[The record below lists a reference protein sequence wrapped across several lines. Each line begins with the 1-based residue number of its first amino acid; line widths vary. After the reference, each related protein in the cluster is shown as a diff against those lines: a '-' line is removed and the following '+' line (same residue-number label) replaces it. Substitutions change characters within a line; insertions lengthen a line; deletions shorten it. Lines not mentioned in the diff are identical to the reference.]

1 MYTAATTNTA
11 AGPDPAAQQTADD
24 QAQQQTQ
31 QGSDAAAQQA
41 ADESGRDISRQ
52 PQWVQEMVA
61 QLRREAGDARINAK
75 TTAAEEAR
83 KELAN
88 EVGKALGLVKDGE
101 VDPKQLVADADKAR
115 REALDAQRELA
126 VFRLAGKA
134 GADPDALLDSI
145 AFLRAIDGLDPKDEG
160 KITEAI
166 KAAVQG
172 NARLSATPRAGSRSG
187 NDSGGSG
194 EKAIT
199 KEAFDKMSGA
209 EKNQLYVRD
218 PDAYARLSAD

>member
-1 MYTAATTNTA
+1 MDTAATTNTA
-11 AGPDPAAQQTADD
+11 AGTDPAAQQTADD
-24 QAQQQTQ
+24 QAQQTPPGPDAQ
-31 QGSDAAAQQA
+31 QGS
-41 ADESGRDISRQ
+41 DESGRDLSRQ

-83 KELAN
+83 KELAT

-126 VFRLAGKA
+126 VFRLSGKA
-134 GADPDALLDSI
+134 GADPDALLDSN
-145 AFLRAIDGLDPKDEG
+145 AFLRSIDGLDPKDEG

-209 EKNQLYVRD
+209 EKNQLFVRD

>member
-1 MYTAATTNTA
+1 MDTAANTNTDA
-11 AGPDPAAQQTADD
+11 AGTDSAAQQTADE
-24 QAQQQTQ
+24 AQQQSQQ
-31 QGSDAAAQQA
+31 QGSDAAGH
-41 ADESGRDISRQ
+41 DESGRDLSRQ
-52 PQWVQEMVA
+52 PQWVQEMVSS
-61 QLRREAGDARINAK
+61 LRREAGDARMNAK

-101 VDPKQLVADADKAR
+101 VDPKRLVADAETAR
-115 REALDAQRELA
+115 NEALNAQRELA
-126 VFRLAGKA
+126 VFRLSGKA
-134 GADPDALLDSI
+134 GADPDALLDSN
-145 AFLRAIDGLDPKDEG
+145 AFLRSIDGLDPKDEG

-172 NARLSATPRAGSRSG
+172 NARLSAPPRAGSRSG

>member
-1 MYTAATTNTA
+1 MDTAANTNTDA
-11 AGPDPAAQQTADD
+11 AGTDSAAQQTTDE
-24 QAQQQTQ
+24 AQQQSQQ
-31 QGSDAAAQQA
+31 QGSDAAQQGQ
-41 ADESGRDISRQ
+41 DESGRDLSRQ
-52 PQWVQEMVA
+52 PQWVQEMVSS
-61 QLRREAGDARINAK
+61 LRREAGDARMNAK
-75 TTAAEEAR
+75 AGAAEEAR

-101 VDPKQLVADADKAR
+101 VDPKRLVADAEVAR
-115 REALDAQRELA
+115 NEALNAQRELA
-126 VFRLAGKA
+126 VFRLSGKA
-134 GADPDALLDSI
+134 GADPDALLDSN
-145 AFLRAIDGLDPKDEG
+145 AFLRSIDGLDPKDEG

-209 EKNQLYVRD
+209 EKNQLFVRD

>member
-1 MYTAATTNTA
+1 MDTAATTNTA
-11 AGPDPAAQQTADD
+11 AGPDSATQQTADD
-24 QAQQQTQ
+24 QAQQQSQ
-31 QGSDAAAQQA
+31 QGSDAADQQGS
-41 ADESGRDISRQ
+41 DESGRDLSRQ
-52 PQWVQEMVA
+52 PQWVQELVSS
-61 QLRREAGDARINAK
+61 LRREAGDARMNAK

-101 VDPKQLVADADKAR
+101 VDPKQLIADAEANRK
-115 REALDAQRELA
+115 EALAAQRELA
-126 VFRLAGKA
+126 VFRLSGKA
-134 GADPDALLDSI
+134 GADPDALLDSN
-145 AFLRAIDGLDPKDEG
+145 AFLRSIDGLDPKDEG

-209 EKNQLYVRD
+209 EKNQLFVRD

>member
-1 MYTAATTNTA
+1 MDTAAATNTA
-11 AGPDPAAQQTADD
+11 AGTDPAAQQTADD
-24 QAQQQTQ
+24 QAQQPP
-31 QGSDAAAQQA
+31 SPDAAAQQA
-41 ADESGRDISRQ
+41 TDDGRDISRQ

-75 TTAAEEAR
+75 TAAAEEAR
-83 KELAN
+83 KELAT

-126 VFRLAGKA
+126 VFRLSGKA
-134 GADPDALLDSI
+134 GADPDALLDSN
-145 AFLRAIDGLDPKDEG
+145 AFLRSIDGLDPKDEG

-209 EKNQLYVRD
+209 EKNQLFVRD